1 MDCPSGFKDKFGSN
15 VCKLEKF
22 LYVPKQSPRAWFK
35 KISRSVKRLGYMQG
49 QSDHTLFTRFSNCG
63 KIAVLIGYA
72 DDIILTEDGVVEMER
87 LKKSLA
93 KEFDIKDLGALKYFL
108 GMEVVRSKKGIVVS
122 QRKGLGS
129 GVSQR
134 NYIPDFLEETGMS
147 M

>member
-1 MDCPSGFKDKFGSN
+1 
-15 VCKLEKF
+15 
-22 LYVPKQSPRAWFK
+22 
-35 KISRSVKRLGYMQG
+35 MQG
-49 QSDHTLFTRFSNCG
+49 QPDHTLFTRFSNCG

-72 DDIILTEDGVVEMER
+72 DDIILTEEGVVEMER

-122 QRKGLGS
+122 QR
-129 GVSQR
+129 